1 MCKYYGKPG
10 FSGSELTTVTVT
22 RKGQTTIPKEL
33 REKYDLSEGTKLQV
47 VDTGEGVM
55 FRKALSTIDL
65 IGSSEKSFEAMK
77 RRLDEI
83 RREDA

>member
-1 MCKYYGKPG
+1 
-10 FSGSELTTVTVT
+10 VTIT

-33 REKYDLSEGTKLQV
+33 RQKYNMSQGTKLQV
-47 VDTGEGVM
+47 IDTGDGVM
-55 FRKALSTIDL
+55 FRKAQSTIDL
-65 IGSSEKSFEAMK
+65 IGSSKRSFDEMK

>member
-1 MCKYYGKPG
+1 M
-10 FSGSELTTVTVT
+10 L
-22 RKGQTTIPKEL
+22 
-33 REKYDLSEGTKLQV
+33 EGTELEV
-47 VDTGEGVM
+47 VDMGEGVM

-65 IGSSEKSFEAMK
+65 IGSSERTFHDMK

>member
-1 MCKYYGKPG
+1 M
-10 FSGSELTTVTVT
+10 TTVTVT

-33 REKYDLSEGTKLQV
+33 REKYEMSQGTKLQV
-47 VDTGEGVM
+47 VDTGIGVL
-55 FRKALSTIDL
+55 FRKARSTVDL
-65 IGSSEKSFEAMK
+65 IGSSKRSFDEMK

>member
-1 MCKYYGKPG
+1 M
-10 FSGSELTTVTVT
+10 TTVTVT

-33 REKYDLSEGTKLQV
+33 REKYELSEGTKLQV

-55 FRKALSTIDL
+55 FRKAPSSIDL
-65 IGSSEKSFEAMK
+65 IGSSKRTFKDMK

>member
-1 MCKYYGKPG
+1 MA
-10 FSGSELTTVTVT
+10 LTTVTVT

-33 REKYDLSEGTKLQV
+33 REKYNLSIGTKLQV
-47 VDTGEGVM
+47 IDTGDGVM
-55 FRKALSTIDL
+55 LKKAQSTIDL
-65 IGSSEKSFEAMK
+65 IGSSKRNYDQMS

>member
-1 MCKYYGKPG
+1 MA
-10 FSGSELTTVTVT
+10 TVTIT

-33 REKYDLSEGTKLQV
+33 REKYGMSQGAKLQV
-47 VDTGEGVM
+47 IDTGDGVK
-55 FRKALSTIDL
+55 FRKAQSTIDL
-65 IGSSEKSFEAMK
+65 IGSSKRSFDEMR

>member
-1 MCKYYGKPG
+1 
-10 FSGSELTTVTVT
+10 LTTVTIT

-33 REKYDLSEGTKLQV
+33 REKYALSEGTRLQV
-47 VDTGEGVM
+47 IDTGDGVM

-65 IGSSEKSFEAMK
+65 IGSSKKPYEVMK

>member
-1 MCKYYGKPG
+1 
-10 FSGSELTTVTVT
+10 VT

-33 REKYDLSEGTKLQV
+33 REKYAMSEGARLEV
-47 VDTGEGVM
+47 IDTGDGVT
-55 FRKALSTIDL
+55 FRKAPSTIDL
-65 IGSSEKSFEAMK
+65 IGTSEKSYAAMK